1 VRPIAGEGAFAVN
14 PGHLLIPGPSNM
26 ADHSHST
33 TMDTG
38 EVRDAENLPE
48 HQRTYKGFLRLAK
61 IGIVIVAILLI
72 FLFWL
77 FY

>member
-1 VRPIAGEGAFAVN
+1 
-14 PGHLLIPGPSNM
+14 M
-26 ADHSHST
+26 ADPSHST

-38 EVRDAENLPE
+38 EVLNAENLPE
-48 HQRTYKGFLRLAK
+48 HQRTYKSFLRFAK
-61 IGIVIVAILLI
+61 IGIVILAIVLI

>member
-1 VRPIAGEGAFAVN
+1 
-14 PGHLLIPGPSNM
+14 M
-26 ADHSHST
+26 ADHSHSS

-38 EVRDAENLPE
+38 EVLDAENLPE

-61 IGIVIVAILLI
+61 IGIVVVVIVLI

-77 FY
+77 WY